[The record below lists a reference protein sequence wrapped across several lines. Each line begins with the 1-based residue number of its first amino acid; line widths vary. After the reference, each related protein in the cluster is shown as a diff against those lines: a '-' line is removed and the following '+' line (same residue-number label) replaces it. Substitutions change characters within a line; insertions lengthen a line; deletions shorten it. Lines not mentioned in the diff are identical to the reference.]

1 MIHKT
6 IPDYIKEAARKGI
19 NCDVERLSSSD
30 QGTVVTVISIPGK
43 TALRYLSM
51 EESKKPA
58 IAKRIRAI
66 GNTNE
71 MPVQKVA
78 DASLLDDEA
87 LRIEFEKRFSV
98 KQSEP
103 VLNDP
108 EAETE
113 EKPKGKPGPKPKV
126 SQDESLSPL
135 TDPNEGI

>member
-6 IPDYIKEAARKGI
+6 IPDYVKEAARKGI
-19 NCDVERLSSSD
+19 NCDVERLSSSNE
-30 QGTVVTVISIPGK
+30 GTVVTVISIPGK

-78 DASLLDDEA
+78 DASLLNDDA
-87 LRIEFEKRFSV
+87 LKIEFEKRFGKSP
-98 KQSEP
+98 EP
-103 VLNDP
+103 VEPTL
-108 EAETE
+108 E
-113 EKPKGKPGPKPKV
+113 EKPKGKPGRKPKEIL
-126 SQDESLSPL
+126 DESPSLL
-135 TDPNEGI
+135 TDENESI